1 MEILLFIAAFIF
13 VTKCMYIAFFSCPVC
28 QCDPCDCHPHNEVK
42 V

>member
-1 MEILLFIAAFIF
+1 MQVILF
-13 VTKCMYIAFFSCPVC
+13 VTAIYFIIKWMWIALSSCPVC